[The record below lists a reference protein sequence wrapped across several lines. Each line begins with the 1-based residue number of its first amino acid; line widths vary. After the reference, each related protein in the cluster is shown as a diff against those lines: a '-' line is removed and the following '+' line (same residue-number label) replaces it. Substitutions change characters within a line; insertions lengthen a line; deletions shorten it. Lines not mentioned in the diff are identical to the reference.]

1 MFQGYALPE
10 KVSLFLYMLA
20 LAIQIVIFQNLP
32 TLTQAPTVTTPIS
45 SFGDN
50 GDGEVRRGCLGRV
63 FPFLLI
69 EVCQQLPNV
78 PS

>member
-1 MFQGYALPE
+1 MFQGRALAE
-10 KVSLFLYMLA
+10 KVSLFLYMVS
-20 LAIQIVIFQNLP
+20 LAIKIVIFQTLP
-32 TLTQAPTVTTPIS
+32 TSTQAPLATTLNSP
-45 SFGDN
+45 FGDN
-50 GDGEVRRGCLGRV
+50 GDGEVRRGRLGKV